1 MSWENGIVS
10 NISYYQKETRERT
23 MTIEPSWYKSFRAAL
38 LETDW
43 TKIHQLI
50 VAAESEIRMRQNM
63 LAEGQS
69 GTPTERYALAN
80 AMNSLRGLQGDLA
93 FWQKSAE
100 SAMSRGQ
107 ATAQYDR
114 SVD

>member
-1 MSWENGIVS
+1 MSNTS
-10 NISYYQKETRERT
+10 FSQKETREHT
-23 MTIEPSWYKSFRAAL
+23 MTTEPSWYKSFRAAL

-43 TKIHQLI
+43 TKIYELI
-50 VAAESEIRMRQNM
+50 VAAELEIRKRQNL

-93 FWQKSAE
+93 FWRKSAE
-100 SAMSRGQ
+100 SAMSRGPT
-107 ATAQYDR
+107 TAQYNR
-114 SVD
+114 SAD